1 MPLAFNQNDV
11 KGFHFEQ
18 ILEKIKKKKENIS
31 LASKN
36 ARFVPSSETVQFIGA
51 LECLSLNS
59 SVDVMLKNVKYT
71 AGPTCII
78 MT

>member
-1 MPLAFNQNDV
+1 MAFNQNDV

-18 ILEKIKKKKENIS
+18 VLEKIKKSKTFS

-36 ARFVPSSETVQFIGA
+36 ARFVPSSETVQFMGG

-59 SVDVMLKNVKYT
+59 SVDVMLKKNVKYS
-71 AGPTCII
+71 AGLTCII

>member
-18 ILEKIKKKKENIS
+18 ILEKIKKKAKIS

-36 ARFVPSSETVQFIGA
+36 SRFVPSSETVQFIGA

-59 SVDVMLKNVKYT
+59 SVDVMLKSGKYT

>member
-1 MPLAFNQNDV
+1 VPLAFNQNDV

-18 ILEKIKKKKENIS
+18 ILEKIKKKQNIS
-31 LASKN
+31 QASKN